1 MKLHVWS
8 ICCNSALLQTAL
20 CRLGLLFEAELHL
33 QIRFLQRR
41 IKGVQPSVEGS
52 DGGRVTLS
60 DGMTIDFDW
69 LVLALGGETNT
80 GAHSRLTINQVDFF
94 GAACFAIQSSNCQRC
109 SFTFPNCASCIWH
122 CCKYVLQ

>member
-1 MKLHVWS
+1 MMLHLWS
-8 ICCNSALLQTAL
+8 VCCDSALLQATS
-20 CRLGLLFEAELHL
+20 CRAGLLLPVQLHL

-80 GAHSRLTINQVDFF
+80 GAHT
-94 GAACFAIQSSNCQRC
+94 
-109 SFTFPNCASCIWH
+109 
-122 CCKYVLQ
+122 